1 MTRLS
6 CFIGIVED
14 IGQENPVSFL
24 PGANAAVHCLLGSH
38 CDRRPCVGHPPNTP
52 PTPTALPP
60 PPHFLHLPSPSPIC
74 DTQSQVDPVWIYCP
88 FLDTAFVLTA
98 RFLSLLPPHG
108 HLTLNSHLSP
118 APSFFLVKDTLTSS
132 LLTVADLSAPM
143 NPLALVFSQPAW
155 H

>member
-1 MTRLS
+1 MARKTQSLFFQVQMQQS
-6 CFIGIVED
+6 TASLVLTVTGD
-14 IGQENPVSFL
+14 PVW
-24 PGANAAVHCLLGSH
+24 VI
-38 CDRRPCVGHPPNTP
+38 P
-52 PTPTALPP
+52 PTPPPPRQLFPP